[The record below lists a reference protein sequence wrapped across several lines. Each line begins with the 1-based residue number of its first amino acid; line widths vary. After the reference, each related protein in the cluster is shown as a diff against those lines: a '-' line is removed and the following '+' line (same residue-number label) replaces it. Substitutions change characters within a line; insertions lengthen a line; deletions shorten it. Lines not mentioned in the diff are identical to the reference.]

1 MNSLIKY
8 KIKKSKTFGK
18 CQDSPFMCTVV
29 SHQVVGGVWG
39 NFILNPWFGFWTAL

>member
-29 SHQVVGGVWG
+29 YIKLWGVFWSI
-39 NFILNPWFGFWTAL
+39 FILNPWFGFWTAL